1 MTVAGTNKV
10 TFQDVLVGDV
20 WVASGQSNM
29 ELTMGNI
36 ENSQNVVDIK
46 KVIADANNPQIR
58 IFLVGKIPT
67 YVPGTTDVAGGM
79 WKVCSPDSVRESS
92 AVAYFFA
99 QILQDKLKRPIG
111 LIDTYW
117 GGQPVQTFTSTEA
130 LQTLPFETDAVKD
143 TANRAAPFLAMTPD
157 QQKAAMV
164 DYQAK
169 LADWRKNVDAAYGAQ
184 IQKWQADAAAA
195 KAANQPEPL
204 RPVESQPEPPSPDG
218 REGQP
223 GTLFNGMIHPLI
235 PYAIKGALWYQGE
248 SNGGNG
254 PDADHYGPLLET
266 MITDWRTRWG
276 VGDFPFL
283 VVGLA
288 NFGYRYPDPVDEGW
302 AHVRAGEI
310 EASNKLK
317 NVAVAEA
324 IDIGEARNIHP
335 IDKLDLSRRLAA
347 AALHIA
353 YFKKGAWVGPTYE
366 GMKAGD
372 GKIRVKF
379 AHTGAGLKTG
389 VSPHT
394 DEPLPTDKLVGFAI
408 AGDDKKWAWADA
420 KISGDD
426 VILSSPGV
434 PKPVAVRYGWA
445 NNPAVNLYNAD
456 GFPAEPFRTDDW
468 PFVNPPPVPAQ

>member
-1 MTVAGTNKV
+1 
-10 TFQDVLVGDV
+10 
-20 WVASGQSNM
+20 M

-58 IFLVGKIPT
+58 IFLVEKKST
-67 YVPGTTDVAGGM
+67 FVPLSDVAGGQ
-79 WKVCSPDSVRESS
+79 WRVCSPDAVRGSS
-92 AVAYFFA
+92 AVAYFFGQA
-99 QILQDKLKRPIG
+99 LQDKLKRPIG

-117 GGQPVQTFTSTEA
+117 GGQPVQTFTGTEA
-130 LQTLPFETDAVKD
+130 LQALPFEADALKN

-157 QQKAAMV
+157 QQKAAMA
-164 DYQAK
+164 DYQTKVTAWQQTS
-169 LADWRKNVDAAYGAQ
+169 DGPYNDQVR
-184 IQKWQADAAAA
+184 KWQADVAAA
-195 KAANQPEPL
+195 KAANQPEPP
-204 RPVESQPEPPSPDG
+204 RPTESQPRPQSPDG
-218 REGQP
+218 REGEP

-254 PDADHYGPLLET
+254 PDADQYGPLLET
-266 MITDWRTRWG
+266 MISDWRTRWNEPE
-276 VGDFPFL
+276 FPFL

-302 AHVRAGEI
+302 AHVRNGEI
-310 EASNKLK
+310 EASTKLK

-324 IDIGEARNIHP
+324 IDIGEAHNIHP
-335 IDKLDLSRRLAA
+335 VDKLDVGRRLAA

-353 YFKKGAWVGPTYE
+353 YGRKGAWVGPTFE
-366 GMKAGD
+366 SMKAGA

-379 AHTGAGLKTG
+379 AHTGGGLKIG

-426 VILSSPGV
+426 VILTSTAV
-434 PKPVAVRYGWA
+434 PNPVAVRYGWA
-445 NNPAVNLYNAD
+445 NNPAVNLYNAE
-456 GFPAEPFRTDDW
+456 GFPAEPFRTDNW
-468 PFVNPPPVPAQ
+468 PFVNPPPAPQKW